1 MVPTPAFAQKRIK
14 ESMKRESTP
23 SLKGNGSGLFE
34 EGNLD
39 NVDITK
45 NSVKDEIKLD
55 YGNVLLVPG
64 TQTTVTSRKLV
75 NLNCQINFGRAE
87 SANYEGIPIMAAN
100 MDGVGSFPMADALIK
115 HRIFTCLAKMHSE
128 ENLIEFFSEDPLRR
142 DYCAI
147 TVGLRHNDRDKF
159 KNVCQKAGPIKFACL
174 DVANGHT
181 QRFVNF
187 LKDFRNEFPDVVIIA
202 GNVVTPEQ
210 TKILV
215 EAGADLVKVGIG
227 GGSVCETR
235 IKTGVGYPQFSA
247 VMECGQAAREAGAH
261 IVADGGCT
269 CPGDVAKALA
279 AGSAFVMLG
288 GMFAGHKE
296 GGGRVITRRFNT
308 GEVTSE
314 GKPVLQETKYVE
326 FYGMSS
332 QVANEKHFDGLQP
345 WKTSEGREVLLPF
358 KPSIDETVYDLLG
371 GLRSTCTYLG
381 AENLEDLPHHAKFV
395 QCHDTHNR
403 VFEDSPISDHAIGAM
418 LI

>member
-1 MVPTPAFAQKRIK
+1 MN
-14 ESMKRESTP
+14 REV
-23 SLKGNGSGLFE
+23 SLSHMNNGSGLHE
-34 EGNLD
+34 KRNPDNQGVTMNL
-39 NVDITK
+39 IH
-45 NSVKDEIKLD
+45 DEIKLD

-64 TQTTVTSRKLV
+64 TRTNVTSRKLV
-75 NLNCQINFGRAE
+75 NLNCRISFNHNE
-87 SANYEGIPIMAAN
+87 KTVYEGIPIMAAN
-100 MDGVGSFPMADALIK
+100 MDGVGSFAMADALIR

-128 ENLIEFFSEDPLRR
+128 ENLIKFFSEDSLRR

-147 TVGLRHNDRDKF
+147 TVGLRHMDREKF
-159 KNVCQKAGPIKFACL
+159 KSVNQNAGPIKFACL

-181 QRFVNF
+181 QRFVSF
-187 LKDFRNEFPDVVIIA
+187 LEEFRSEFPEVVIIA

-210 TKILV
+210 TEILV
-215 EAGADLVKVGIG
+215 KAGADLVKIGIG

-247 VMECGQAAREAGAH
+247 VVECGHAAREAGAH

-296 GGGRVITRRFNT
+296 GGGRVVTRRFNT
-308 GEVTSE
+308 GEITDE
-314 GKPVLQETKYVE
+314 GKAILQENKYVE

-332 QVANEKHFDGLQP
+332 QIANNKHFDGLQP

-358 KPSIDETVYDLLG
+358 KPSIDETVQDMLG
-371 GLRSTCTYLG
+371 GLRSACTYLG
-381 AENLEDLPHHAKFV
+381 AGNLQDLPQAAKFV

-403 VFEDSPISDHAIGAM
+403 VFEDSPISDHSISSM
-418 LI
+418 LV

>member
-1 MVPTPAFAQKRIK
+1 M
-14 ESMKRESTP
+14 
-23 SLKGNGSGLFE
+23 
-34 EGNLD
+34 
-39 NVDITK
+39 
-45 NSVKDEIKLD
+45 
-55 YGNVLLVPG
+55 
-64 TQTTVTSRKLV
+64 
-75 NLNCQINFGRAE
+75 
-87 SANYEGIPIMAAN
+87 
-100 MDGVGSFPMADALIK
+100 
-115 HRIFTCLAKMHSE
+115 
-128 ENLIEFFSEDPLRR
+128 
-142 DYCAI
+142 
-147 TVGLRHNDRDKF
+147 RHNDREKF

-181 QRFVNF
+181 QRFVTF

-358 KPSIDETVYDLLG
+358 KPSIDETVYDLLEAFG
-371 GLRSTCTYLG
+371 VPVPILGLKTLKIFLITQ
-381 AENLEDLPHHAKFV
+381 NLFNVMIPIIGYSRIHPFQITQLV
-395 QCHDTHNR
+395 QC
-403 VFEDSPISDHAIGAM
+403 
-418 LI
+418 

>member
-1 MVPTPAFAQKRIK
+1 MNSK
-14 ESMKRESTP
+14 STSSP
-23 SLKGNGSGLFE
+23 SSNGSVPSK
-34 EGNLD
+34 EGAPVGYYDLSTHISRD
-39 NVDITK
+39 
-45 NSVKDEIKLD
+45 IKLD

-64 TQTTVTSRKLV
+64 KMTSVTSRKLV
-75 NLNCQINFGRAE
+75 NLICRIDFVRTRN
-87 SANYEGIPIMAAN
+87 SHYEGVPIMAAN
-100 MDGVGSFPMADALIK
+100 MDGVGSFDMADALIR

-128 ENLIEFFSEDPLRR
+128 ENLIEFFSENPQRR
-142 DYCAI
+142 DHCAI
-147 TVGLRHNDRDKF
+147 TVGLRQNDRKKF
-159 KNVCQKAGPIKFACL
+159 RNVHQRSGPIKFACL

-181 QRFVNF
+181 QRFVTF
-187 LKDFRNEFPDVVIIA
+187 LEDFRNEFPDVVIIA

-210 TKILV
+210 TEILV
-215 EAGADLVKVGIG
+215 KAGADLVKVGIG

-247 VMECGQAAREAGAH
+247 VLECCQAAHEAGAR

-279 AGSAFVMLG
+279 AGSSFVMLG

-296 GGGRVITRRFNT
+296 GGGRIVSRRFNT
-308 GEVTSE
+308 GEINGE
-314 GKPVLQETKYVE
+314 GKPILKEAKFVE

-332 QVANEKHFDGLQP
+332 QIANDKHFDGLQP

-358 KPSIDETVYDLLG
+358 KPSIDETVQDLLG

-381 AENLEDLPHHAKFV
+381 AENLVDLPQQARFV

-403 VFEDSPISDHAIGAM
+403 VFEDSPISDHSISAM